1 MTVWIPL
8 LVAVVT
14 GAFALGGQA
23 LLAKSNNQ
31 KLTQEL
37 FSRIDK
43 QSELSDQKIQ
53 GQIDVIKT
61 EIKTLSDRVQA
72 HNNLIDRMYRV
83 EADVQELK
91 HNAGREG
98 K

>member
-37 FSRIDK
+37 FNRIDK

>member
-37 FSRIDK
+37 FNRIDK

-61 EIKTLSDRVQA
+61 EIKTLSDRVQQ

-83 EADVQELK
+83 EAKVTELE
-91 HNAGREG
+91 HNAEREG